1 MVNRN
6 ILENGENGMEMDKMI
21 TGKNGSKKRK
31 RIGKKVGNVVAVMQ
45 AVSIIL
51 AVAICVKMYSSLVE
65 SMQKKICINGTNL
78 LAYELSRVSE
88 GDDLN
93 QVLDG
98 LKERQGCEFTI
109 FEGDTRAYSTV
120 TQNGKRVLGTKLA
133 PQLVDIVLK
142 KGQTYVGEA
151 EILGEPYLCSYVPTK
166 GADGQ
171 IDGLIFAG
179 ISIAE
184 AERETAKIINYVIVI
199 GFAMIIVGIAF
210 LMAYLKKSVSSPL
223 KKITQAAERLE
234 KGELGLAD
242 GSRVQI
248 GVSSNDEI
256 GLLGELFE
264 DTIGSLRAYI
274 GEIADVLGAI
284 AKGDLTPE
292 TRQNYTGD
300 FLAIKKSLDSILNA
314 LNDTMG
320 QIAASAGHVSDGS
333 DQVSA
338 SAQALAQGATEQAS
352 AVTEISTTITHISEG
367 AKDTS
372 AAAKE
377 VGQITNQAGAQL
389 GISMQNVKELSVSME
404 HIASDSKQIRT
415 IIATIENI
423 AFQINILSLNAAVEA
438 ARAGAAGKGFA
449 VVADEIGNLASK
461 SDEAA
466 KATKELIESSAVTIM
481 GGGKIMDKVSEAL
494 ERTGELAGTVTVKME
509 QMVDAV
515 EKQTLAMEQVAAGVE
530 QISAVVENNS
540 ATSQECAAAS
550 EELSSQSDMLKELI
564 GSFRLKRPRR

>member
-1 MVNRN
+1 M
-6 ILENGENGMEMDKMI
+6 ENEGMM
-21 TGKNGSKKRK
+21 KRK
-31 RIGKKVGNVVAVMQ
+31 TGGRKRRRIGKKVGNVVVILQ
-45 AVSIIL
+45 AISVIL
-51 AVAICVKMYSSLVE
+51 AVAVCVNMYNSLVR
-65 SMQKKICINGTNL
+65 SMQEKVCTNGTNL

-93 QVLDG
+93 QILDG
-98 LKERQGCEFTI
+98 LKARQGCEFTI

-120 TQNGKRVLGTKLA
+120 TKNGERVVGTRLA
-133 PQLVDIVLK
+133 SDLVDIVLK
-142 KGQTYVGEA
+142 QGQSYVGEA
-151 EILGEPYLCSYVPTK
+151 EILGETYLCSYVPTK

-171 IDGLIFAG
+171 VDGLIFAG

-184 AERETAKIINYVIVI
+184 AERETARIIDYAMVISLAV
-199 GFAMIIVGIAF
+199 IIVGIFF
-210 LMAYLKKSVSSPL
+210 LIAYLKKMVSIPL
-223 KKITQAAERLE
+223 GKITQAAQRLE

-242 GSRVQI
+242 GKQVEI

-284 AKGDLTPE
+284 ANGDLTQE
-292 TRQNYTGD
+292 TQQNYTGD
-300 FLAIKKSLDSILNA
+300 FLAIKKSLDSILGA
-314 LNDTMG
+314 LNHTMG

-338 SAQALAQGATEQAS
+338 SAQTLAQGATEQAS
-352 AVTEISTTITHISEG
+352 AVTEISTTISDISAG
-367 AKDTS
+367 AKETS
-372 AAAKE
+372 VAAVE
-377 VGQITNQAGAQL
+377 VGETTNQAGAQL
-389 GISMQNVKELSVSME
+389 GISMENVKELSASME
-404 HIASDSKQIRT
+404 RIASDSKQIST

-438 ARAGAAGKGFA
+438 ARAGSAGKGFA
-449 VVADEIGNLASK
+449 VVAEEISNLASK

-466 KATKELIESSAVTIM
+466 KATKELIENSAATIAE
-481 GGGKIMDKVSEAL
+481 GGKVMNRVSEAL
-494 ERTGELAGTVTVKME
+494 ERTGELASNVTVKME
-509 QMVDAV
+509 QVVDAV
-515 EKQTLAMEQVAAGVE
+515 EKQTLAMEQVATGVE

-550 EELSSQSDMLKELI
+550 EELSSQSNMLKELI
-564 GSFRLKRPRR
+564 STFRLKNTRWQ